1 MRNITWRHIGLFVL
15 IAVLFFV
22 LDRVAKEY
30 VLRLFDPPLIIIPGF
45 FSFVS
50 QENPGI
56 AFGIRL
62 PFFVQ
67 LLLTPTLLV
76 VGMKMLI
83 DNIDMKRW
91 YILVIVGV
99 VVGGALSNFVDRLL
113 YGAVIDYI
121 AVWRYPVF
129 NIADMGIVIGI
140 FILFIFYDKIKRVN

>member
-1 MRNITWRHIGLFVL
+1 MRNITWKHIGLFVL
-15 IAVLFFV
+15 IATSFFI

-30 VLRLFDPPLIIIPGF
+30 VLRVLDPPFIIIPDF

-62 PFFVQ
+62 PFIVQ
-67 LLLTPTLLV
+67 LLLTPILLI
-76 VGMKMLI
+76 VGMKILI
-83 DNIDMKRW
+83 DTIYMERW
-91 YILVIVGV
+91 YVLFVVGV
-99 VVGGALSNFVDRLL
+99 VVGGALSNFVDRLI

-121 AVWRYPVF
+121 AIWKYPVF

>member
-1 MRNITWRHIGLFVL
+1 ML
-15 IAVLFFV
+15 IAVIFFV
-22 LDRVAKEY
+22 ADRVAKEY
-30 VLRLFDPPLIIIPGF
+30 VVRVFDPPFVIIPGF

-67 LLLTPTLLV
+67 LILTPALLV
-76 VGMKMLI
+76 VGMKLLI
-83 DNIDMKRW
+83 ENVQMQKW
-91 YILVIVGV
+91 YVLCVVGII
-99 VVGGALSNFVDRLL
+99 VGGALSNFADRLM

-121 AVWRYPVF
+121 SLWRYPVF

-140 FILFIFYDKIKRVN
+140 FILFLLYGKIKRVN

>member
-1 MRNITWRHIGLFVL
+1 MRNITWKHIGLFVL
-15 IAVLFFV
+15 IAASFFV

-30 VLRLFDPPLIIIPGF
+30 VLRVLDPPFIIIPDF

-62 PFFVQ
+62 PFIIQ
-67 LLLTPTLLV
+67 LLLIPILLI
-76 VGMKMLI
+76 VGMKILI
-83 DNIDMKRW
+83 DTIYMERW
-91 YILVIVGV
+91 YILFVVGV
-99 VVGGALSNFVDRLL
+99 VVGGALSNFVDRLI

-121 AVWRYPVF
+121 AIWKYPVF